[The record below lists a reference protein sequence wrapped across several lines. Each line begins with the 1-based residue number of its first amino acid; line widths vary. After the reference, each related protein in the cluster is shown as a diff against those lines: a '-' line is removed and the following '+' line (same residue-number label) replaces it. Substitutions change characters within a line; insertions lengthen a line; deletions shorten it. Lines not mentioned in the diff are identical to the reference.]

1 MFPRWHFAL
10 ALTYC
15 VIFFPIFEVLKLR
28 FDHTELLHNTSTSLI
43 SDRDSCSEAKVIEI
57 ELRINRWSVI
67 NAYPTAVRW
76 RARGEK
82 EVGIALSRHK
92 RHSTLHYG
100 QKKYKDA
107 YYEYMIPIPRR
118 FIENKLQYS
127 PGTHKNTYGFLRA
140 VLEDFD
146 HLEPSNRSN
155 LPIVGHFGTGQFSTG
170 QFGTGKFCT
179 KS

>member
-1 MFPRWHFAL
+1 MR
-10 ALTYC
+10 
-15 VIFFPIFEVLKLR
+15 
-28 FDHTELLHNTSTSLI
+28 
-43 SDRDSCSEAKVIEI
+43 
-57 ELRINRWSVI
+57 
-67 NAYPTAVRW
+67 
-76 RARGEK
+76 
-82 EVGIALSRHK
+82 
-92 RHSTLHYG
+92 YG

-170 QFGTGKFCT
+170 QFGTRQFGTGQFGPT
-179 KS
+179 